1 LQIDLAK
8 HMATQ
13 NERIKGLDA
22 IPQALAGISEAL
34 VRQNVMSQTIIE
46 EMRNG
51 RQTMIKDLRLELRE
65 AMRELARNVDSK

>member
-1 LQIDLAK
+1 
-8 HMATQ
+8 MAMQ

-22 IPQALAGISEAL
+22 IPQALANISEAL

-65 AMRELARNVDSK
+65 AMRELAVRSDVK